1 MKATKLD
8 HHKAAT
14 KTYCAHSSHCC
25 YKVLTSFDRVL
36 FTWTHHH
43 FSSHRR
49 TYKII
54 FLFSGFSGL
63 AFNKLLV
70 QPPRHPPRKQSK
82 SKTFQYLRHFGFD
95 LRFGFRISPF
105 AFRFLPFGPTQSEWQ
120 KKKKLS
126 KKIMKNDAANV
137 HKKFLRDGEKTLSL
151 LRFVSAS

>member
-1 MKATKLD
+1 MWPLPKPTPQGGGSPSHSSFIHNRMKATKLD

-43 FSSHRR
+43 FSSHR

-54 FLFSGFSGL
+54 FYFSGFSGL

-70 QPPRHPPRKQSK
+70 HPHPPPRKLSK

-105 AFRFLPFGPTQSEWQ
+105 AFHFLPFGSTQTEC
-120 KKKKLS
+120 KKAKK
-126 KKIMKNDAANV
+126 NC
-137 HKKFLRDGEKTLSL
+137 
-151 LRFVSAS
+151 